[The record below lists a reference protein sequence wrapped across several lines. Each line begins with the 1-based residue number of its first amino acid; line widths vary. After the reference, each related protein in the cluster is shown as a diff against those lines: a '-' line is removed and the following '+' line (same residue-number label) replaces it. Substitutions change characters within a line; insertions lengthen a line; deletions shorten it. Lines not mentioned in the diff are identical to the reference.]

1 MLLGVS
7 HLHPQFLKRLQITM
21 NDHLFPP
28 SRPAVTSNEKGQK
41 TLEGTVS
48 NENMDD
54 SFEVLLTSDHDFDLF
69 KHMRFLASQQI
80 WIEPQVEEKEQA
92 VRRLLPKEVQ
102 IDQSLLLE
110 SESVEFYR
118 GEVVYNSAYNWR
130 YFR

>member
-1 MLLGVS
+1 
-7 HLHPQFLKRLQITM
+7 M